1 MSTDSAPTQQQQ
13 QPDLSSQFGIPVL
26 SKEGE
31 ELYYETMYRI
41 TDGLPAHELQLM
53 NKEATDCEAALKKE
67 IELLE
72 EYLKSD
78 ITNEA
83 ATEPAAP
90 ASSIPVIPPEY
101 DSTNTTANHYLPTAE
116 KIIESELSPL
126 DRYFTVSALIG
137 RIREPLDTPPPP
149 HSALNKIRLENI
161 AQLEKK
167 KNKQNQ
173 SIYLTRITQSREK
186 YSHILQLKKEH
197 PIYTQIQTD
206 PTSML
211 ALIKRI
217 SNHRTAA
224 VFRRAVNPLEAPGY
238 AERIV
243 FPMDLTLVK
252 KLILCNHISTF
263 EEMHQFIG
271 LICHNCVKF
280 NGRDSDYSILTR
292 EFESYVDDSF
302 IDYMQKL
309 GDKLGPVALA
319 ALKKEQEDKKV
330 DSSSGS
336 GEGDGDVDAKNKVE
350 SDGNATASAKDEGSA
365 ATDAKMPATETTS
378 TADSTK

>member
-1 MSTDSAPTQQQQ
+1 MSTEAAAPQQQQ
-13 QPDLSSQFGIPVL
+13 QAELSNQYGIPVIT
-26 SKEGE
+26 KEEE

-53 NKEATDCEAALKKE
+53 NKEATECEAALQKE

-78 ITNEA
+78 QINEA
-83 ATEPAAP
+83 AQEPETP

-101 DSTNTTANHYLPTAE
+101 DSTNTTANHYLPTAQQ
-116 KIIESELSPL
+116 ILESELSPL

-173 SIYLTRITQSREK
+173 SVYLARITQSRDK
-186 YSHILQLKKEH
+186 YKKILELKKEN
-197 PIYTQIQTD
+197 PIYTQLQSD
-206 PTSML
+206 PTTML

-238 AERIV
+238 AERIL

-252 KLILCNHISTF
+252 KLIACNHISTF
-263 EEMHQFIG
+263 EEMHQWIG
-271 LICHNCVKF
+271 LICHDCVKF

-309 GDKLGPVALA
+309 GDKIGPVALA
-319 ALKKEQEDKKV
+319 ALKKEQEEKMKEKGG
-330 DSSSGS
+330 SSGS
-336 GEGDGDVDAKNKVE
+336 SGDSDADKKMGAE
-350 SDGNATASAKDEGSA
+350 GNATDSAKDESSA
-365 ATDAKMPATETTS
+365 ATDAKMPATETVPAATS
-378 TADSTK
+378 AK